1 MSGCERVRLTVACRK
16 LIVMN
21 CLECELNVS
30 ALSSS
35 IMIGDCRAI
44 VFGGCSN
51 SYPCISVY
59 IMYVCMYAF
68 YGFYFRTQAHELLS
82 QIMTNKFM

>member
-1 MSGCERVRLTVACRK
+1 MDYVVSGCERVRLTVACRK

-59 IMYVCMYAF
+59 IMYVCIYVCMRSMVF
-68 YGFYFRTQAHELLS
+68 
-82 QIMTNKFM
+82 I